1 MECQHD
7 FVKYSTWLNCY
18 ACGEGQHVNVLRLGF
33 SLSCGSDTCHT
44 LSKSPSASQASWFQ
58 TIHVQIS
65 SLVRDL
71 PFSCRQ
77 HARVCWM
84 QITHYTFC
92 PLALAAGNGSW
103 LTRAKGSQF
112 IIWPEGGAT
121 GTASW
126 LSSTC
131 GGTQPIME
139 HPANSGQW
147 IGMIL
152 TSEGIMKDILLEVW
166 RWN

>member
-1 MECQHD
+1 
-7 FVKYSTWLNCY
+7 
-18 ACGEGQHVNVLRLGF
+18 
-33 SLSCGSDTCHT
+33 
-44 LSKSPSASQASWFQ
+44 
-58 TIHVQIS
+58 
-65 SLVRDL
+65 
-71 PFSCRQ
+71 
-77 HARVCWM
+77 M

-126 LSSTC
+126 FSSTR

-152 TSEGIMKDILLEVW
+152 TSEEIMKDILLEVW
-166 RWN
+166 R